1 VADLLEADNFISTPV
16 VLAKVSGR
24 VYVSHASQPFT
35 RSDALFLSQ
44 AVAQAM
50 PVAEHVALLDRIAS
64 EAASDE
70 RQRLA
75 LNMHD
80 TAVQPYIGLALGLA
94 ALRLKV
100 EPDNP
105 IAGELERLAGMVQS
119 VIADL
124 RDFAGKVA
132 NRTQDEPAE
141 SLCGSALARIAV
153 QMRERY
159 GLTVRVDVQKGMEL
173 GDRLAAEVIQ
183 IVREGLNNIGKHTAA
198 REGVV
203 RVRRAERMLSIEIDN
218 VSDDGAL
225 GPFVPNSI
233 RQRAAVLGGQ
243 VHVVRARSATAVCV
257 EIPI

>member
-16 VLAKVSGR
+16 VLAEQSGR
-24 VYVSHASQPFT
+24 VFVSRVRQPYT

-44 AVAQAM
+44 AVAQAI

-64 EAASDE
+64 DAASNE

-100 EPDNP
+100 APDNP
-105 IAGELERLAGMVQS
+105 IAGDLESLAGMVQS

-132 NRTQDEPAE
+132 NRTQDDQGE
-141 SLCGSALARIAV
+141 SLCGSALARLAA

-159 GLTVRVDVQKGMEL
+159 GMAVKVDVQKGIEL

-203 RVRRAERMLSIEIDN
+203 RVRRADSTLSIEIDN
-218 VSDDGAL
+218 VGDGAAV
-225 GPFVPNSI
+225 GPFVPHSI